1 MFTGTRINHNKEY
14 LTQRAMLLQLY
25 SLLLHEQNI
34 HDILIYTEVVNRIK
48 KELQEKGL
56 FDQDEI
62 ALYWTARIHS
72 SI

>member
-1 MFTGTRINHNKEY
+1 
-14 LTQRAMLLQLY
+14 MLLQLY